1 MHRITWF
8 VGGFIAGIAALL
20 VVQQNHIVRAD
31 EGFHLVPRVS
41 AGYDDI
47 YVDIREFGFDDWNDH
62 QGLSMALVKSEKEDL
77 LKDAAVNSV
86 HDSIN
91 AFFSRRE

>member
-47 YVDIREFGFDDWNDH
+47 HVDIR
-62 QGLSMALVKSEKEDL
+62 
-77 LKDAAVNSV
+77 
-86 HDSIN
+86 
-91 AFFSRRE
+91 